1 MKRTVAFW
9 LVTLLILSGAVSA
22 LAVPNN
28 VQYSATRRFLELLDE
43 KEIDYTYTGV
53 DSDNRDRITMKFEEN
68 DILISMLL
76 FFYDDNEHC
85 GMRVWNL
92 IDFNA
97 SDLEEMYKV
106 CNGLNTSYKYVTFYV
121 DENDNSITVSE
132 DLIFRLSSADEVC
145 FEGLVRCV
153 DICSQAMETL
163 KKYMK

>member
-22 LAVPNN
+22 LAVPGN
-28 VQYSATRRFLELLDE
+28 VQYSATRRFLEQLDE

-53 DSDNRDRITMKFEEN
+53 DSDNRERITMKFKAN
-68 DILISMLL
+68 DILISVQL
-76 FFYDDNEHC
+76 FFFDDNEQC

-97 SDLEEMYKV
+97 SDLNEMYKV
-106 CNGLNTSYKYVTFYV
+106 CNDLNTAYKFVSFTV
-121 DENDNSITVSE
+121 DEDDNSITASE
-132 DLIFRLSSADEVC
+132 DLIFSLSSADEVC
-145 FEGLVRCV
+145 IEGLARCV
-153 DICSQAMETL
+153 DVCSQAMETL